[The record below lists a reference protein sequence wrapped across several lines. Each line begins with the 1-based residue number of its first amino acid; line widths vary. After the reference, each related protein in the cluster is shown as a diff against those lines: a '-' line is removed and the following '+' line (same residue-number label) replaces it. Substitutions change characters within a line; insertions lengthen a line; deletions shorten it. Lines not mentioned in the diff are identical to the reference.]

1 MALELCF
8 CYTLSYDLIDFLA
21 ALWVDVKQVKRPKQ
35 HLCDSSVK
43 QLIAFW
49 YCFAIE
55 ASSDVYRSL
64 HVVQRRC
71 HEPLEK
77 LSING

>member
-21 ALWVDVKQVKRPKQ
+21 ALWVDVKQLKRPKQ

-43 QLIAFW
+43 QP
-49 YCFAIE
+49 YCVLVLLCHRSIIGRLPLAPCRSE
-55 ASSDVYRSL
+55 AL
-64 HVVQRRC
+64 
-71 HEPLEK
+71 P
-77 LSING
+77 